1 MPLRN
6 STFFLILVL
15 NISAISIAK
24 SQGISFSYLIPKN
37 GYITAPISPFSIRGI
52 GVGEVLGIES
62 GFSLYNI
69 PGLAMEDLP
78 FSYDK
83 PLTGPHFAL
92 MVPADIYVKIP
103 MKKMSLKFMLGG
115 FGWWN
120 INQRI
125 NEGNMDRAWRTYE
138 GWEVLNTDFELKNKL
153 GYGWLGGFEFQFPF
167 SREVKLTFEAN
178 YLRGGSKTMLKGSY
192 SGVADSNSSIE
203 TKEVDINNATTVIEG
218 VELSFGAI
226 FSMR

>member
-1 MPLRN
+1 MPLKN
-6 STFFLILVL
+6 KIFLVVLCLNFFSIW
-15 NISAISIAK
+15 SAR
-24 SQGISFSYLIPKN
+24 SQGVSFSYLIPKN

-52 GVGEVLGIES
+52 GVGEVLGIET

-69 PGLAMEDLP
+69 PGLAMENLP

-92 MVPADIYVKIP
+92 MIPADIYVKFPIE
-103 MKKMSLKFMLGG
+103 KMSLKFMIGG

-120 INQRI
+120 IGQRI
-125 NEGNMDRAWRTYE
+125 NEGNMDRAWRSFE
-138 GWEVLNTDFELKNKL
+138 GWEVLNTDFQLKNKL

-167 SREVKLTFEAN
+167 SREVKLSIEAN
-178 YLRGGSKTMLKGSY
+178 YLRGSSKTMLKGSY
-192 SGVADSNSSIE
+192 SGVKDSNSQLI
-203 TKEVDINNATTVIEG
+203 TKEVDINNASTVIEG
-218 VELSFGAI
+218 LELSFGAI